1 MSSESLKQFRTIASR
16 LFRLVFMANDD
27 HAETCEQYDS
37 ILQTIMELL
46 VSKERA
52 LNVHI
57 DLEQHASTMYS
68 DMFLGRNDL
77 FEPTPKSPKQSGE
90 SVPCSV
96 VTLDGPTLRIHNEP
110 VLVKNANIVVTKDSC
125 ESMKEDEVLETAEEE
140 VEVEEEEEGE
150 VVEEVEEAEEE
161 EPADEEGEVVEE
173 VEEEEAVEEE
183 AVEAEEEE
191 PADEEGEVVEEVE
204 EEEAVEEEAEEEE
217 AVEEEAE
224 EEEGVELI
232 KIGRKQY
239 FIGEQ
244 SKLVYEAID
253 EDTPGQDP
261 IGRYENGKLT
271 KL

>member
-1 MSSESLKQFRTIASR
+1 
-16 LFRLVFMANDD
+16 
-27 HAETCEQYDS
+27 
-37 ILQTIMELL
+37 MELL